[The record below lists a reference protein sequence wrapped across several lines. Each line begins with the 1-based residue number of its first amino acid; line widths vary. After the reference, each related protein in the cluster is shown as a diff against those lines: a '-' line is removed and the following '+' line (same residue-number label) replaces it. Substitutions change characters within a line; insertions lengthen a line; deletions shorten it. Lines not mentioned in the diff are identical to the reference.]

1 MTDEMINDF
10 GQSNWVTIENYLG
23 VEICK
28 DSKTDRYFATVW
40 DYEEGENVDVESD
53 DINDI
58 RAELTMILAFNY
70 YESLCEIQKTFK
82 HKADF
87 CNAEQ
92 NAENLVWA
100 IREKLANIQFD

>member
-40 DYEEGENVDVESD
+40 DYLMDQNEDIESD
-53 DINDI
+53 DIDEV
-58 RAELTMILAFNY
+58 RSELNQILASNY
-70 YESLCEIQKTFK
+70 YEALLEIQRTFN

-92 NAENLVWA
+92 NVENLVWE